1 MFWRRKTMKAEYEII
16 ERIRQ
21 LDERIEK
28 LDKVYK
34 RKNRDYY
41 DMFEY
46 LRGQKW
52 ALLEVIEKEEIDVL

>member
-1 MFWRRKTMKAEYEII
+1 MKAEYEII